1 MISIVKQMQR
11 DTWLAQLVDHLS
23 LDLGV
28 VSSGL
33 MLGIEIDYLRKF
45 LKVYRS
51 VKDTVEN

>member
-1 MISIVKQMQR
+1 MQR
-11 DTWLAQLVDHLS
+11 DTWLAQLVDHSS

-33 MLGIEIDYLRKF
+33 MVGIEIDYLRKF
-45 LKVYRS
+45 LKGYRS